1 MNFLKIFRDSF
12 VDNWDK
18 PAVTSYATGLTL
30 SYGVLGA
37 RIERVR
43 HLLEMLHV
51 PAGAHIA
58 VVGGNSIDWITNYM
72 AVMLHGAV
80 AVTAQVTYEAA
91 DMLDML
97 AAADTEILF
106 IDQELMPG
114 FPDWSSVPSLGLV
127 ISQDTQMVLVSRS
140 EAYADAQ
147 RVLDN
152 VDQEFVNI
160 YPNGMEPGD
169 VSAADLRPD
178 SPAAIFF
185 TAGTLG
191 PSRPVLLSCDNMEGN
206 VIYGMKALLFPRG
219 SRTLTSSSVG
229 NVWGTIF
236 NVVVPLAS
244 GAHITVFGDFYNPE
258 ALIEAFRRVKPR
270 RVIMSPRQLRDV
282 YSVVKRRYEHS
293 VFYRLARLVPFSRT
307 LVDAGMR
314 NAFDRATGRHCV
326 EVVIG
331 STNADR
337 RLKARLHR
345 VGIRYTVSYGLTECG
360 GLVCYTP
367 ENDFNPATVG
377 HPIRNIVKCRLRPI
391 EIPGLPDEA
400 GVLEIR
406 GMTVMK
412 EYYNDHESTRE
423 SFTQDG
429 WFSTGD
435 LATIN
440 RDGEVSII
448 GRLDTII
455 PRQGGTIVPERLEAR
470 LLSMPG
476 VRQALVVDRDG
487 VTTAVIVPDDSIGED
502 DDARRQAVDRMIDS
516 VNGMIPSFARIDD
529 VEIYRDML
537 DVTLKGTIA
546 RYKYL

>member
-12 VDNWDK
+12 ADNWDK

-37 RIERVR
+37 RIERVNR
-43 HLLEMLHV
+43 LLEMLHV

-58 VVGGNSIDWITNYM
+58 VIGGNSIDWITNYM
-72 AVMLHGAV
+72 AAMLHGAV
-80 AVTAQVTYEAA
+80 AVTTQVTYETA
-91 DMLDML
+91 DMLEML
-97 AAADTEILF
+97 ATADTEILF
-106 IDQELMPG
+106 IDRELMPG
-114 FPDWSSVPSLGLV
+114 FSGWSSVPSLGLV
-127 ISQDTQMVLVSRS
+127 ISQDTQTVLVSRS

-147 RVLDN
+147 RVLDG
-152 VDQEFVNI
+152 VDQEFVNM

-169 VSAADLRPD
+169 VSAADVKPD

-191 PSRPVLLSCDNMEGN
+191 PSRPVLLSCDNIEGN

-244 GAHITVFGDFYNPE
+244 GAHITVFNDFYNPN
-258 ALIEAFRRVKPR
+258 ALVGALKLVKPR

-282 YSVVKRRYEHS
+282 YTVVRRRYERS
-293 VFYRLARLVPFSRT
+293 IYYRLARLLPFNRR

-314 NAFDRATGRHCV
+314 NAFDRATGRHCA

-337 RLKARLHR
+337 RLKAMLHR

-367 ENDFNPATVG
+367 EGDFNPATVG

-391 EIPGLPDEA
+391 EIQGLPEDA

-412 EYYNDHESTRE
+412 GYYNDPESTRG

-440 RDGEVSII
+440 RSGEVSVI

-455 PRQGGTIVPERLEAR
+455 TRQGGTIVPERLEAR
-470 LLSMPG
+470 LLAEPG
-476 VRQALVVDRDG
+476 VRQALIVDRDG
-487 VTTAVIVPDDSIGED
+487 VTTAVIVPDDSIGES
-502 DDARRQAVDRMIDS
+502 DDAVQAVDSIIDR
-516 VNGMIPSFARIDD
+516 VNGMIPPFARIED